1 MRSTLKKRRRRFRR
15 PLALAG
21 AAIALAAPATAGA
34 VQLDST
40 LPGTDNG
47 AQAPARDQGGA
58 RLDHRGLNQ
67 AQTPYITTVHIQSAG
82 TDGSNALEIALAS
95 SALGIALCGSGYALI
110 RASRIRRSLRVTQ

>member
-40 LPGTDNG
+40 LPAT
-47 AQAPARDQGGA
+47 QAAAGDQSGA